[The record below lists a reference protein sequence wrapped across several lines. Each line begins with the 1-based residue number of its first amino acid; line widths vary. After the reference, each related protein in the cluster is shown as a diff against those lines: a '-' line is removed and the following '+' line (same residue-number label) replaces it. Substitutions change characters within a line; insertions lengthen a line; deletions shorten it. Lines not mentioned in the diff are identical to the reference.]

1 MHVRRTTVC
10 SFVSVALLL
19 AACTGGGS
27 RGASPTTRS
36 TAPAPAPAQSAGVAF
51 VGRDLPLEQ
60 VLAQAQSSRKPALLC
75 FLAEWCGYCRML
87 ESQTLSDPS
96 VGAHLAAYTVARYDA
111 DSPVGRTLVKRY
123 GLTGFPSL
131 VRVDAQGNKVAAYE
145 GFDLPADFVRRV
157 PRP

>member
-1 MHVRRTTVC
+1 MRTLPSTLA
-10 SFVSVALLL
+10 FALLL
-19 AACTGGGS
+19 AACSSGGS
-27 RGASPTTRS
+27 RQTSRS
-36 TAPAPAPAQSAGVAF
+36 ATVNAPARSAGVAF
-51 VGRDLPLEQ
+51 VGQDLPLEQ
-60 VLAQAQSSRKPALLC
+60 VLAQAQSSGKPALLC
-75 FLAEWCGYCRML
+75 FLAGWCGYCRML

-111 DSPVGRTLVKRY
+111 DTPTGRALVKRY
-123 GLTGFPSL
+123 GISGFPSL